1 MKSLV
6 LMSCLLLALPGLVFG
21 ETHKD
26 VQAALDYQQR
36 ENTCSKPKVI
46 ASNTSAIAPAQA
58 AGSASFF
65 VGTSTTEVTEVDSY
79 TRRRQERKESRWRSC
94 VAEYKA
100 NLLNDMEELKSSAR
114 HGITRA
120 QANTILTNMAMI
132 QQVYMTPD
140 GVLEQEEVAGNS
152 EELND

>member
-1 MKSLV
+1 LKSLI
-6 LMSCLLLALPGLVFG
+6 LSSCLLLTLPGVAFG

-26 VQAALDYQQR
+26 VQAALDYQLR

-46 ASNTSAIAPAQA
+46 ASNTAASAPAQA

-132 QQVYMTPD
+132 QEVYLTTD
-140 GVLEQEEVAGNS
+140 GVLEQPEEVENS
-152 EELND
+152 EKSDN

>member
-26 VQAALDYQQR
+26 VQAALDYELR
-36 ENTCSKPKVI
+36 ENTCSKPKIITADTAV
-46 ASNTSAIAPAQA
+46 NPPVQA
-58 AGSASFF
+58 AGSHPFF
-65 VGTSTTEVTEVDSY
+65 VGSSTAVVSNVDSY

-94 VAEYKA
+94 VARYKTD
-100 NLLNDMEELKSSAR
+100 LLNDMEELKSSAR
-114 HGITRA
+114 HGITRE